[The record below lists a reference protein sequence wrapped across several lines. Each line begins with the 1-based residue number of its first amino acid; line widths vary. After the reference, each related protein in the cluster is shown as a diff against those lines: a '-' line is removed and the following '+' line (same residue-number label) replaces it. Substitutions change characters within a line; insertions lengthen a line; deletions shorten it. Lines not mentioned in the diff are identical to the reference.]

1 MPRLS
6 VVILTLNEAHS
17 IAATLGS
24 LARQDV
30 EHLARDLEAI
40 VVDAA
45 SDDGTAAAVRALA
58 PTLPFPVR
66 VHEAA
71 TRLPIGQ
78 ARNLGVAMAHAPNV
92 AFLSADAELEPGWVR
107 EALAS
112 LECGDMAFGYQEHA
126 PRRWTVAAAVRSL
139 RYHYPRGAA
148 PDPLQYASNVA
159 AAYRREVLL
168 AHPFD
173 PWANAAED
181 LLLAR
186 RAAASGRTAV
196 YNPRMVVRH
205 HDVETLRAETRK
217 NRREGQGWAA
227 YRRELGMQKA
237 VLAWGCAL
245 AACLLLLPFR
255 PGYGLTLLALA
266 LWLPAVRRAVR
277 RRRAIPLRPLLLGV
291 AASPAFDLTY
301 LVHYVRGLLGA
312 RLPAP
317 TPEVQ
322 E

>member
-1 MPRLS
+1 
-6 VVILTLNEAHS
+6 VVVLTLNEERH
-17 IAATLGS
+17 IVATLEA
-24 LARQDV
+24 LARQTERRIEV
-30 EHLARDLEAI
+30 I

-45 SDDGTAAAVRALA
+45 STDGTVALLKAAQADF
-58 PTLPFPVR
+58 PLPLR
-66 VHEAA
+66 LDLSER
-71 TRLPIGQ
+71 RLPIGE
-78 ARNLGVAMAHAPNV
+78 ARNRGVRMAASPNV

-217 NRREGQGWAA
+217 NRREGRGWAA

-245 AACLLLLPFR
+245 AACLLILPFR

>member
-1 MPRLS
+1 VPRLS

-24 LARQDV
+24 LVRQD
-30 EHLARDLEAI
+30 ERDIEVI

-45 SDDGTAAAVRALA
+45 STDGTAARIREVQDA
-58 PTLPFPVR
+58 LPFPLR
-66 VHEAA
+66 LHEAT

-78 ARNLGVAMAHAPNV
+78 ARNLGVAMASAPLV
-92 AFLSADAELEPGWVR
+92 AFLSADAELEPTWVR

-112 LECGDMAFGYQEHA
+112 LAYGDMAFGYQVHA
-126 PRRWTVAAAVRSL
+126 PHRWTVAAAVRSL
-139 RYHYPRGAA
+139 RYHYPRGMAQ
-148 PDPLQYASNVA
+148 DPVLYASNVA
-159 AAYRREVLL
+159 AAYRRHVLL
-168 AHPFD
+168 EHPFD

-186 RAAASGRTAV
+186 RAAAAGHTAV

-205 HDVETLRAETRK
+205 HDVETVRAETRK

-227 YRRELGMQKA
+227 YRRELGLQKG

-255 PGYGLTLLALA
+255 PGLGIALLCAA
-266 LWLPAVRRAVR
+266 LWLPALRRAVR
-277 RRRAIPLRPLLLGV
+277 RRRDMPWGPILLGV
-291 AASPAFDLTY
+291 AASPAFDVTY
-301 LVHYVRGLLGA
+301 LVSYLRGLLGT
-312 RLPAP
+312 RLPTPAP
-317 TPEVQ
+317 EAQT
-322 E
+322 